1 VATVSYELPGQNLG
15 GPAGAI
21 LGGWQANVGAFV
33 QSGLPYDISNAVSR
47 TNTGGTDRPDVVCD
61 PNLPSDQRTLTRWF
75 NTACFVPE
83 TMLTAGNA
91 PRNVMTGPTAKRMDL
106 SFFKNISL
114 AASRRLQLRWEIYNL
129 TNTPVFNV
137 PGSQLGT
144 PTFGVISNVG
154 NSIARQMQFAARFT
168 F

>member
-1 VATVSYELPGQNLG
+1 
-15 GPAGAI
+15 
-21 LGGWQANVGAFV
+21 V

-47 TNTGGTDRPDVVCD
+47 TNTGGTDRPDMVCD

-83 TMLTAGNA
+83 TMLTAGNT